1 MCIQSPVAS
10 ASAVCAPWHFCF
22 LNSCHVV
29 IHSSFC
35 FHQALVVHF
44 EADTERR
51 KLGLPHRV
59 NFLGRSSLEP
69 EYTQTEEVELRLQ
82 RTPVCTTVVFQLHVS
97 YTFVYTEPDQKL
109 QPELLITW
117 TQRVINNLW
126 FKWMERWLQ
135 SGLINFTALTCL
147 LFCQNTIIFASCI
160 NFLIKV
166 VTFFSPVPAGGHSGQ
181 TAPHLTG
188 DNSHDQVCSPTQT
201 LRGQEA
207 GEVGACAEC
216 FPLQHAPLWGLEQ
229 RKKKKKKRILSPGL
243 MLMG

>member
-1 MCIQSPVAS
+1 MCVQSPAAFV
-10 ASAVCAPWHFCF
+10 SAVCAPWHFCF

-97 YTFVYTEPDQKL
+97 YTYVYTEPDQKL
-109 QPELLITW
+109 QPELLIAW
-117 TQRVINNLW
+117 TQRVVNNLW
-126 FKWMERWLQ
+126 LKWMER
-135 SGLINFTALTCL
+135 SCLIHFTALTCL
-147 LFCQNTIIFASCI
+147 LFCQNTIIFAPCI
-160 NFLIKV
+160 NFLTKSLHFPPLFLQEGIQDKLRPISLAITHTIK
-166 VTFFSPVPAGGHSGQ
+166 SVPPRRHSGAKRLEKL
-181 TAPHLTG
+181 APVL
-188 DNSHDQVCSPTQT
+188 NVSPSNT
-201 LRGQEA
+201 LHY
-207 GEVGACAEC
+207 EV
-216 FPLQHAPLWGLEQ
+216 W
-229 RKKKKKKRILSPGL
+229 RNKKKKRKKKRILSPGL